1 MRYTYK
7 YEIYHQKNTILL
19 GNLLD
24 DLHEVHKHF
33 LTLCKRY
40 YRIYKKYPGKYSLTR
55 HLTKLKKLSKYKH
68 WNQLPSQA
76 LQDLIFRIDRGYQ
89 QFFKYLKNKKKG
101 IQGLQKVSPPKYKKK
116 HKYWSLTLSYP
127 AGYKIEDNR
136 IYIGCLK
143 KWFTFWKS
151 RSYNGNIKTIT
162 IKRDKVGDYYL
173 CIVTD
178 KGPDT
183 EFLAMTDR
191 SVGLDFGMKTFL
203 TTSDGYGIESPQFFK
218 QAEKEIRK
226 ANRSLSKK
234 QKKTKDKRA
243 SNNYYR
249 ALRHLQRVHKKVANK
264 REDWFWKL
272 AKRLVTKYDI
282 IGIEDLNIE
291 GMKRLWGKKIS
302 DLAFST
308 FATILEWMCN
318 KYGKKLIK
326 IGRWTPTSKPCNS
339 CGYLNKDLKISDR
352 SWTCPECNLTHDRDI
367 NAAININNES
377 LKLLHA

>member
-1 MRYTYK
+1 MRATYK
-7 YEIYHQKNTILL
+7 YEIYHQKNNILL

-24 DLHEVHKHF
+24 DMYEVHKHF

-40 YRIYKKYPGKYSLTR
+40 YGIYKKYPGKYNLTK
-55 HLTKLKKLSKYKH
+55 HLTKLKKLAKYKH
-68 WNQLPSQA
+68 WKQLPSQA
-76 LQDLIFRIDRGYQ
+76 LQDLIFRIDGGYQ
-89 QFFKYLKNKKKG
+89 QFFDYVEKKKKG
-101 IQGLQKVSPPKYKKK
+101 IQGLQKSGPPKYKKK
-116 HKYWSLTLSYP
+116 HKYWSLTFTQY
-127 AGYKIEDNR
+127 GYKIEDNR
-136 IYIGCLK
+136 IYIGSLK

-151 RSYNGNIKTIT
+151 RPYNGDIKTVT

-173 CIVTD
+173 FIVTD

-183 EFLAMTDR
+183 ESLAMTDR
-191 SVGLDFGMKTFL
+191 SVGLDFGIKTFL
-203 TTSDGYGIESPQFFK
+203 TTSDGYEIESPQFFN
-218 QAEKEIRK
+218 QGEKEIRK
-226 ANRSLSKK
+226 ANKSLSKK
-234 QKKTKDKRA
+234 QKKTKNKSA

-249 ALRHLQRVHKKVANK
+249 ALRHLQRVHKKIASK

-272 AKRLVTKYDI
+272 AKRLVTRYDI

-291 GMKRLWGKKIS
+291 GMKKLWGKKIS

-326 IGRWTPTSKPCNS
+326 IGRWTPTSKPCHS
-339 CGYLNKDLKISDR
+339 CGYLNKDLKLSDR
-352 SWTCPECNLTHDRDI
+352 FWTCPECNLIHNRDL
-367 NAAININNES
+367 NASININNEA